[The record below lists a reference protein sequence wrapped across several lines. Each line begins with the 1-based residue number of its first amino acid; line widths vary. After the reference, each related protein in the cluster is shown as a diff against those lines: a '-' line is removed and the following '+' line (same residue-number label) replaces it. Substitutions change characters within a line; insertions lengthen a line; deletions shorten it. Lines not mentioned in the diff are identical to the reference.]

1 MAYNDFYKKHLPY
14 TLSKGLAM
22 KKLIV
27 ITVAFLSTLTFA
39 DSAQDSLKKTLIKK
53 ASPYNVSETMDKF
66 ENIVKMKGFTIFA
79 RIDHKKNAQDA
90 GMEMNDAQL
99 LIFGNPKGGTALM
112 KQDISVALDLP
123 LRVVVYQDANNK
135 VTIAY
140 HNPVAMTASYQLE
153 GNKVIP
159 KITKGLDKLTSAA
172 IAK

>member
-1 MAYNDFYKKHLPY
+1 
-14 TLSKGLAM
+14 M
-22 KKLIV
+22 KKLI
-27 ITVAFLSTLTFA
+27 IIIALSFFSTLTFA
-39 DSAQDSLKKTLIKK
+39 NSAQNSLKNPLIKK
-53 ASPYNVSETMDKF
+53 TSPYSVSDTMDKF
-66 ENIVKMKGFTIFA
+66 ETLVKMKGFTVFA

-123 LRVVVYQDANNK
+123 LRVVVYQDTNDK

-140 HNPVAMTASYQLE
+140 HNPIAMTAGYQLK
-153 GNKVIP
+153 GNKVIS

-172 IAK
+172 IAKK